1 MRIVSWSY
9 ACSGSGHAGL
19 AGTRYPVRAET
30 RVAEVKRGVREAL
43 DPGAVLGNRALLL
56 LSLVRACRLEKTVV
70 PGWKYRSARRR
81 IKELTS
87 TERIGTEVA
96 ASVAEIQTVA
106 TMSVWASGLVVG
118 PGGGDGGGGG
128 GC

>member
-19 AGTRYPVRAET
+19 AGTAIRSGLRRGLPRS
-30 RVAEVKRGVREAL
+30 KRGVREAL
-43 DPGAVLGNRALLL
+43 DPGAVLGDRALLL

>member
-1 MRIVSWSY
+1 VELRVL
-9 ACSGSGHAGL
+9 GFRPRRLGRD
-19 AGTRYPVRAET
+19 RYPVRAET

-43 DPGAVLGNRALLL
+43 DPGAVLGDRALLL